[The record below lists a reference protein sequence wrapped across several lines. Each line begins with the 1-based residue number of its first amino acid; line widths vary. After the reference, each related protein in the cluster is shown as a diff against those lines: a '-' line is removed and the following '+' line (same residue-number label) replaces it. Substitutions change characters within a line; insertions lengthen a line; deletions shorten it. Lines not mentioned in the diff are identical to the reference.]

1 MDVLR
6 NWFRTIEN
14 PKNNFIEILYDEFS
28 NLLDATKN
36 NGNTQ
41 NDCNNNQ
48 EPQWILSGNVIIK
61 ERRNKLE
68 SRENSSDVFNLT
80 LDNEEFKGC
89 LDVDGNGRG
98 SLKKINKI
106 NGLYEYLAEGTFV
119 NGHLDGK
126 IKERKSCTFLA
137 DGYYS
142 RGMRHGPYRKFD
154 VSKKYAEIGF
164 YVNGYKR
171 GWFCSKYGGGCYVIG
186 QRVAENILQSC
197 HFIYPNLQ
205 RAIFGNFEI
214 CENDKSSHVRL
225 IEGRFVK
232 IVNVSWDAGFP
243 IPETEITNPET
254 LVYEQSTNTIIC
266 RLLTLSDPYEEETVF
281 VASSKEPNAGEGLF
295 SRNHVQAGNI
305 VCFYNG
311 VRYLKRRSECG
322 KSYKQSDYRLALDK
336 FTDLDIPSKYHKLE
350 NYKAT
355 LGHKVCH
362 SFDKRKVNSKFDNFH
377 HPRFGEIIA
386 LVSICDIN
394 TGDEIL
400 VNYNYK
406 NIKDAPKW
414 YRILWKSHKS
424 KLDLAKL

>member
-1 MDVLR
+1 MDLLR
-6 NWFRTIEN
+6 KWFGTIEN
-14 PKNNFIEILYDEFS
+14 PKDNYIEILYDEFS
-28 NLLDATKN
+28 KLINAPKNIENTK
-36 NGNTQ
+36 

-61 ERRNKLE
+61 ERRDKLG
-68 SRENSSDVFNLT
+68 SRDGSGDKFDLV
-80 LDNEEFKGC
+80 LDNERFEGC

-106 NGLYEYLAEGTFV
+106 NGLYEYLAEGIFV

-137 DGYYS
+137 DCYYS
-142 RGMRHGPYRKFD
+142 RGIRHGPYRKFD

-186 QRVAENILQSC
+186 HRTVENILQSC

-205 RAIFGNFEI
+205 RAISGKFEI
-214 CENDKSSHVRL
+214 FENDKSSLVRI

-232 IVNVSWDAGFP
+232 IVNLSWDDGFP
-243 IPETEITNPET
+243 IPEIEITNPEP
-254 LVYEQSTNTIIC
+254 LVYEQSTDTILC
-266 RLLTLSDPYEEETVF
+266 KLPTLSDPYEEDTVF

-295 SRNHVQAGNI
+295 SRNHVQAGKV

-311 VRYLKRRSECG
+311 VRYLKKRSECG
-322 KSYKQSDYRLALDK
+322 KSYKQSDYRLSLDK
-336 FTDLDIPSKYHKLE
+336 FTDLDIPPKYHKLE
-350 NYKAT
+350 NYRAT
-355 LGHKVCH
+355 LGHKACH
-362 SFDKRKVNSKFDNFH
+362 SFDGSKVNSKFENFH

-386 LVSICDIN
+386 LVSICDIS

-414 YRILWKSHKS
+414 YRILWKSYKS
-424 KLDLAKL
+424 KLGLAK